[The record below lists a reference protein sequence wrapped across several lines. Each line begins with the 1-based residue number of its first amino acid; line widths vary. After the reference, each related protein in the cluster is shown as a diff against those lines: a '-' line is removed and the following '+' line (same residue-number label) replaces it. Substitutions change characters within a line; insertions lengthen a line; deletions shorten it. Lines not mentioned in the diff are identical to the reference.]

1 MGICIGEN
9 PVWVSSKEISA
20 ALAGDKFVNMK
31 MGKMHKMHKVHK
43 MHRQCSAFIALQSSE
58 LTIQKD
64 RVGKIN
70 YSGQASLSNILF

>member
-1 MGICIGEN
+1 VKT

-31 MGKMHKMHKVHK
+31 MGKMHKMHK

>member
-1 MGICIGEN
+1 VKT

-31 MGKMHKMHKVHK
+31 MGKMHK

>member
-1 MGICIGEN
+1 VKA

-31 MGKMHKMHKVHK
+31 MGKMH
-43 MHRQCSAFIALQSSE
+43 RQCSAFIALQFSE

-64 RVGKIN
+64 RTGKIN

>member
-1 MGICIGEN
+1 VKA

-31 MGKMHKMHKVHK
+31 MHKMHK